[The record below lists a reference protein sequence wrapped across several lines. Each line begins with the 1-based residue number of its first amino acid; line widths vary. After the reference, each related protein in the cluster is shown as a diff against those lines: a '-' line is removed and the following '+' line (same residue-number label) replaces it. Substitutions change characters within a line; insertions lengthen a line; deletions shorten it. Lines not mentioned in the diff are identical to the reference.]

1 MEFNSLKLNILP
13 ACSEKPG
20 LIALLKIMEHTI
32 KYSSEQQPKTE
43 QIIELYRSSGISR
56 PIDDFER
63 IRRIYQNS
71 NLVVTA
77 WDDEILVGVARSIT
91 DFAYC
96 CYLSDLAVRS
106 DYQRKGIGKRLIEL
120 TKESAS
126 DQSMLLLLSA
136 PGAMQYYPKIGF
148 GEVKNGFII
157 NRIQ

>member
-1 MEFNSLKLNILP
+1 
-13 ACSEKPG
+13 
-20 LIALLKIMEHTI
+20 MEHKI
-32 KYSSEQQPKTE
+32 RYSSEQRPKTE

-63 IRRIYQNS
+63 IRRMYQNS

-106 DYQRKGIGKRLIEL
+106 DNQNRGIGKKLIEF
-120 TKESAS
+120 TRDVIGEKC
-126 DQSMLLLLSA
+126 MLLLLSA
-136 PGAMQYYPKIGF
+136 PGAMEYYPHIGF
-148 GEVKNGFII
+148 EKVQNGFVIK
-157 NRIQ
+157 RLK